1 MLFPSRALLVAVA
14 AVLLFPCLS
23 NAQNVSPATA
33 QNVLVGQAPWS
44 FLADADDVNGHHY
57 VFGARAGRSYCVE
70 LTAYSTETGTAGPTD
85 TAIFLLREDGTTL
98 ITQNDDAMDEPL
110 SGLNGNGGL
119 SRACF
124 VAPVS
129 APVFIVVGAF
139 VRPVS
144 LTARV
149 VETTLFSNWFF
160 TGGDYSAFTL
170 LRNTTNAAANYTVNW
185 RSGAGAIVATSSG
198 SLPANGSVFM
208 NARTFPALVAT
219 VSGTVEVVHNGSP
232 DALVASS
239 TIMSPSTG
247 LSFDAPFMKR
257 AAW

>member
-1 MLFPSRALLVAVA
+1 
-14 AVLLFPCLS
+14 
-23 NAQNVSPATA
+23 
-33 QNVLVGQAPWS
+33 
-44 FLADADDVNGHHY
+44 
-57 VFGARAGRSYCVE
+57 
-70 LTAYSTETGTAGPTD
+70 
-85 TAIFLLREDGTTL
+85 
-98 ITQNDDAMDEPL
+98 MDEPL
-110 SGLNGNGGL
+110 SRLNGNGGL

-257 AAW
+257 AAWYSTTF